1 MKSMTGYGRGVAE
14 RDGASLAVEISAVNS
29 RKQVDMRFSIPRELG
44 MLEPVL
50 RQRIQQKLSR
60 GSLYVVVSYQLSPE
74 QVASG
79 GRINIPVAQAVANEL
94 RELAKTAGL
103 NPPTLA
109 EVLAVPGVL
118 NQDRDALYEPLRE
131 LVEPALEQAL
141 ETLSAARVEEGA
153 RLREDLEARGRQM
166 QGLLEKIIAREPEAL
181 VQFKERLRARL
192 EELGGDQVTVD
203 EERLARELVFYADKA
218 DIAEEM
224 VRLKSHFT
232 KYFQLLASDGD
243 PGRELDF
250 LGQEMNREITTLSSK
265 TTDLCIA
272 EDALALK
279 IEISK
284 VREQVMNIE

>member
-60 GSLYVVVSYQLSPE
+60 GSLYVVVSYQLPPE
-74 QVASG
+74 QSAVS
-79 GRINIPVAQAVANEL
+79 GRINLPAAQAAANEL
-94 RELAKTAGL
+94 REVAKAAGL
-103 NPPTLA
+103 NPPTIA

-118 NQDRDALYEPLRE
+118 NLDRDAVFAPLRE
-131 LVEPALEQAL
+131 LLEPALDQAL
-141 ETLSAARVEEGA
+141 EALDQARIAEGA

-166 QGLLEKIIAREPEAL
+166 QTLLENIIIHEPEAL

-192 EELGGDQVTVD
+192 EELGGDQVTLD
-203 EERLARELVFYADKA
+203 EERLARELVYYADKA
-218 DIAEEM
+218 DITEEM
-224 VRLKSHFT
+224 VRLKSHFV

>member
-14 RDGASLAVEISAVNS
+14 GDGASLTVEISAVNS

-44 MLEPVL
+44 MLEPTL
-50 RQRIQQKLSR
+50 RQRIQQQLSR
-60 GSLYVVVSYQLSPE
+60 GSLYVSVSYQLAPE
-74 QVASG
+74 QVAST
-79 GRINIPVAQAVANEL
+79 GRVNLVVAQATANEL
-94 RELAKTAGL
+94 RELAKATGL
-103 NPPTLA
+103 NPPTIS

-118 NQDRDALYEPLRE
+118 NQDRDAVYEPLRK
-131 LVEPALEQAL
+131 LVDPALAQAL
-141 ETLSAARVEEGA
+141 EALSAARVAEGL
-153 RLREDLEARGRQM
+153 RLREDLEARGHQM
-166 QGLLEKIIAREPEAL
+166 QQLLANIEIREPEAL
-181 VQFKERLRARL
+181 QQFKERLKVRL
-192 EELGGDQVTVD
+192 QELGGDQMTVD
-203 EERLARELVFYADKA
+203 EERLTRELVFYADKA
-218 DIAEEM
+218 DITEEV
-224 VRLKSHFT
+224 VRLKSHFV

>member
-14 RDGASLAVEISAVNS
+14 GDGASLAVEISAVNS

-44 MLEPVL
+44 MLEPLL
-50 RQRIQQKLSR
+50 RQRIQQRLSR
-60 GSLYVVVSYQLSPE
+60 GSLYVAVNYQLAPE
-74 QVASG
+74 QVASA
-79 GRINIPVAQAVANEL
+79 GRIKQVVAQAVANEL
-94 RELAKTAGL
+94 REVAKAAGL
-103 NPPTLA
+103 NPPTIA

-118 NQDRDALYEPLRE
+118 NQERDALYEPLRE
-131 LVEPALEQAL
+131 LVEPALAQAL
-141 ETLSAARVEEGA
+141 TALSEARVAEGR
-153 RLREDLEARGRQM
+153 RLCEDLEARGRQM
-166 QGLLEKIIAREPEAL
+166 QQLLANIEIREPEAL
-181 VQFKERLRARL
+181 QQFKERLKTRL
-192 EELGGDQVTVD
+192 QELGGDQITMD

-218 DIAEEM
+218 DITEEV
-224 VRLKSHFT
+224 VRLKSHFV
-232 KYFQLLASDGD
+232 KYFQLLSSDGD

-284 VREQVMNIE
+284 VREQIMNIE